1 MPKLTANQVKTL
13 TKPGRYG
20 DGRGL
25 YLRVAPGGSKQ
36 WVLRKMSDGVRRD
49 LGVGGYPKVSLAK
62 ARELAG
68 DYGAAIAEEGH
79 QQQQP
84 TIPTFAEAVH
94 ALHSINAP
102 RWKSEK
108 HGNNWLQMMER
119 HTFPALGDKPVDAID
134 RLDVLG
140 VLTPIWTEVP
150 ETARRVKQRTKAVFD
165 WAVSHGYRVDN
176 PAGPVLDGALP
187 PMPKVKEHFR
197 ALPHEEVGDALRLIA
212 GGQSSLAAKYAV
224 HFLVLTAA
232 RSGEVRGARWD
243 EIDRDSATWTIPGG
257 RMKTGFPHRVPLS
270 QTALEVLGDAAD
282 LDDGSGLVFPSPVG
296 QGRQL
301 SDMTLTKI
309 MRANGLAERATVHGF
324 RSSFRDWGAEHSG
337 ASWDVLERCLAH
349 QPGNTVE
356 RSYARSDL
364 LEVRRSVMAAWATYL
379 EGDGITDW

>member
-1 MPKLTANQVKTL
+1 MPKLTANQVKSL

-36 WVLRKMSDGVRRD
+36 WVLRKMADGVRRD
-49 LGVGGYPKVSLAK
+49 YGLGGYPKVSLAK
-62 ARELAG
+62 ARERAG

-79 QQQQP
+79 QQEQP

-108 HGNNWLQMMER
+108 HGNNWLQMMEK
-119 HTFPALGDKPVDAID
+119 HCFPALGGKPVDQID
-134 RLDVLG
+134 RLDVLS

-197 ALPHEEVGDALRLIA
+197 ALPYTEVGDALVMIA
-212 GGQSSLAAKYAV
+212 GSQSSLAAKYAL

-243 EIDRDSATWTIPGG
+243 EIDLASATWTIPGE
-257 RMKTGFPHRVPLS
+257 RMKGGQVHRVPLS
-270 QTALEVLGDAAD
+270 RDALDVLGDAAM
-282 LDDGSGLVFPSPVG
+282 LDDGSGLVFPSP
-296 QGRQL
+296 QGGKPL
-301 SDMTLTKI
+301 SDMTLTKLL
-309 MRANGLAERATVHGF
+309 RSTGLAEKSTVHGF
-324 RSSFRDWGAEHSG
+324 RSTFRDWASENSG

-349 QPGNTVE
+349 APGSQVE

-364 LEVRRSVMAAWATYL
+364 LEQRRPVMEAWAQYL
-379 EGDGITDW
+379 EGDSLTDW